1 MTMNDLTAPLGH
13 DPKRQQQGIEIPVA
27 KIVAV
32 ALGLFFG
39 AFVLWAMIA
48 KDRSGGEPMAVVPTD
63 LRVAKKAPEMIAVPQ
78 AATAD
83 AAAPATTATLP
94 PAAPPKSPNTVTIT
108 IIDAKTGA
116 KREVQVGSPS
126 KSATAGDRMQPDQN
140 DDEAP
145 IQLPKKR

>member
-13 DPKRQQQGIEIPVA
+13 DPKRQQRAVEIPVA

-48 KDRSGGEPMAVVPTD
+48 QDRSGGEPVAIAPTD
-63 LRVAKKAPEMIAVPQ
+63 LRMAKKAPEMIAVPQ
-78 AATAD
+78 AAASAD

-94 PAAPPKSPNTVTIT
+94 PAVPPKSPNTVTIT
-108 IIDAKTGA
+108 VIDAKTGA
-116 KREVQVGSPS
+116 KREVQVTSRSP
-126 KSATAGDRMQPDQN
+126 TAAERTLPDQN
-140 DDEAP
+140 DVETPDHP
-145 IQLPKKR
+145 PKKR

>member
-13 DPKRQQQGIEIPVA
+13 DPKRQQRAIEIPVA

-48 KDRSGGEPMAVVPTD
+48 QDRSGGEPVAIAPTD
-63 LRVAKKAPEMIAVPQ
+63 LRMAKKAPEMIAVPQ
-78 AATAD
+78 AAASAD

-94 PAAPPKSPNTVTIT
+94 PAVPPKSPNTVTIT
-108 IIDAKTGA
+108 VIDAKTGA
-116 KREVQVGSPS
+116 KREVQVTSRPP
-126 KSATAGDRMQPDQN
+126 TAAERTLPGQN
-140 DDEAP
+140 DVETLDQP
-145 IQLPKKR
+145 PKKR

>member
-13 DPKRQQQGIEIPVA
+13 DPKRHQNAIEIPVA

-48 KDRSGGEPMAVVPTD
+48 QDRSGGEPMAVAPTD
-63 LRVAKKAPEMIAVPQ
+63 LRVAKKPPETIVVPQ
-78 AATAD
+78 AA
-83 AAAPATTATLP
+83 AAAEAAPPATTATLP
-94 PAAPPKSPNTVTIT
+94 PAAPPKSANTVTIT

-116 KREVQVGSPS
+116 KREVQVTS
-126 KSATAGDRMQPDQN
+126 KAATAAERTQPDQN
-140 DDEAP
+140 DAETIAQP
-145 IQLPKKR
+145 PKKR

>member
-1 MTMNDLTAPLGH
+1 MTMNDLTAPLGN
-13 DPKRQQQGIEIPVA
+13 DPKRHQNAIEIPVA

-48 KDRSGGEPMAVVPTD
+48 KDRSGGEPVAVAPTD
-63 LRVAKKAPEMIAVPQ
+63 LHVAKKAPETIAVPQ
-78 AATAD
+78 AAAPAD
-83 AAAPATTATLP
+83 AAQPATTATLP

-116 KREVQVGSPS
+116 KREVQVTS
-126 KSATAGDRMQPDQN
+126 KAATAAERTLPGQNDTETPDQ
-140 DDEAP
+140 P
-145 IQLPKKR
+145 PKKR

>member
-13 DPKRQQQGIEIPVA
+13 DPKRQQRAIEIPVA

-48 KDRSGGEPMAVVPTD
+48 QDRSGGEPVAVAPTD
-63 LRVAKKAPEMIAVPQ
+63 LRMAKKAPETITVPQ
-78 AATAD
+78 AAASAD
-83 AAAPATTATLP
+83 ATATTATLP
-94 PAAPPKSPNTVTIT
+94 PAAPPKSANTVTIE

-116 KREVQVGSPS
+116 KREVQVTSRSP
-126 KSATAGDRMQPDQN
+126 TAAERTLPGQN
-140 DDEAP
+140 DVEAP
-145 IQLPKKR
+145 DQLPKKR

>member
-39 AFVLWAMIA
+39 VFVLWAMIA

-116 KREVQVGSPS
+116 KREVQVNSRA
-126 KSATAGDRMQPDQN
+126 ATAAERTQPDQN
-140 DDEAP
+140 ETPDQA
-145 IQLPKKR
+145 PKKR

>member
-13 DPKRQQQGIEIPVA
+13 DPKRHQNAIEIPVA

-48 KDRSGGEPMAVVPTD
+48 QDRSGGEPMAVAPTD

-78 AATAD
+78 AAAPAD
-83 AAAPATTATLP
+83 AAPPATTATLP
-94 PAAPPKSPNTVTIT
+94 PSALPKSPNTVTIT

-116 KREVQVGSPS
+116 KREVQVTS
-126 KSATAGDRMQPDQN
+126 KAASERTPPDQN
-140 DDEAP
+140 DAEIPDQA
-145 IQLPKKR
+145 PKKRGRN

>member
-13 DPKRQQQGIEIPVA
+13 DPKRHQNAIEIPVA

-48 KDRSGGEPMAVVPTD
+48 RDRLGGEPMAVAPTD
-63 LRVAKKAPEMIAVPQ
+63 LRVAKKPAEMIAVPQ
-78 AATAD
+78 AAAPAD
-83 AAAPATTATLP
+83 AAPPATTATLP
-94 PAAPPKSPNTVTIT
+94 LPAPPKSSNTVTIT

-116 KREVQVGSPS
+116 KREVQVNSRAP
-126 KSATAGDRMQPDQN
+126 TAAERTQPDQN
-140 DDEAP
+140 DAAMPDQA
-145 IQLPKKR
+145 PKKR